1 MLCVVVTMELLDV
14 QARTASGREV
24 LRALPDCGSRAEALG
39 QISFLPHDALDSG
52 LGARLQRSAARGLER
67 LLMFI
72 SESSI
77 QQPDDADSISSLE
90 DALDSVAIETKQ
102 RSAPLTHGRVS
113 LLVTEDADSA
123 HARRA
128 WLKAD
133 ALGAALVVLRRASG
147 VRDVGI
153 VLLEFLE
160 RPIPLV
166 LSLEAT
172 RWNDF
177 YFASNLPIGI
187 CWSCRRKIDM
197 LSGYEDTSMG
207 LIEDDDIPSNDGDVP
222 VLESAL
228 CHPKDRTQD
237 CLAGY
242 EDLVPEIVRLTHLWK
257 ENISHRDLINQSMSR
272 EADFPEDVDHVD
284 HRFLRDFRNS
294 DFFDIIAARYP
305 QSMQA
310 LRAAGWGNGHHR
322 GEWRRCFYAAESAL
336 EI

>member
-1 MLCVVVTMELLDV
+1 M
-14 QARTASGREV
+14 
-24 LRALPDCGSRAEALG
+24 RALPDCGSARTRDLFCRTDG
-39 QISFLPHDALDSG
+39 CRSSLV
-52 LGARLQRSAARGLER
+52 ARLQRSAAGGLRR
-67 LLMFI
+67 LMMLI
-72 SESSI
+72 SEGSN

-102 RSAPLTHGRVS
+102 SSAPLTHGRVS

-128 WLKAD
+128 WHKAD

-197 LSGYEDTSMG
+197 RSGFEDTSMG
-207 LIEDDDIPSNDGDVP
+207 LIEDDDIPSNDGDVH

-257 ENISHRDLINQSMSR
+257 ENISRRDLMSR
-272 EADFPEDVDHVD
+272 EADFREGVD
-284 HRFLRDFRNS
+284 HRFLRDSRDS

-310 LRAAGWGNGHHR
+310 LRAAGWGNDHHR
-322 GEWRRCFYAAESAL
+322 GEWRRGFYAAESAP

>member
-1 MLCVVVTMELLDV
+1 MCGGDGVLVGL
-14 QARTASGREV
+14 SGPDGLSGGEV
-24 LRALPDCGSRAEALG
+24 LRALPDCAGVRTNIFFAA
-39 QISFLPHDALDSG
+39 PDALDSG
-52 LGARLQRSAARGLER
+52 ASVHASNAVRGLER
-67 LLMFI
+67 LKMLI
-72 SESSI
+72 SEGSN

-90 DALDSVAIETKQ
+90 NALDSVAIETKR

-242 EDLVPEIVRLTHLWK
+242 EDLVPEIVRVTHLWK
-257 ENISHRDLINQSMSR
+257 ENISRRDLMSR
-272 EADFPEDVDHVD
+272 EAFDRGEFREDVDA
-284 HRFLRDFRNS
+284 RFLRENPVS
-294 DFFDIIAARYP
+294 EFFDIIAVGYP

-310 LRAAGWGNGHHR
+310 LRAAGWKYYPSHHR
-322 GEWRRCFYAAESAL
+322 GEWRCDY
-336 EI
+336 